1 MNINRQAQRFL
12 FSAFSTV
19 ALSLGAALYP
29 QTGIADWQLPGPAN
43 EDPQNVV
50 IVVSENPRSNPER
63 TCLAVTL
70 AKTFAKNPYRPQ
82 NVTIFATLDGAALGV
97 ERVIAKRRFKCA
109 QADGSEIS
117 LQENLELFLEEDG
130 KTNHNH
136 LVLCPICYFERFG
149 DQLPDYGVLPSADY
163 DADNPDEGLAPP
175 TAVIDVL
182 ANANKVIDF

>member
-1 MNINRQAQRFL
+1 M
-12 FSAFSTV
+12 
-19 ALSLGAALYP
+19 SLGAALYP

-70 AKTFAKNPYRPQ
+70 AKTFAKNLYRPQ

-97 ERVIAKRRFKCA
+97 ERVIDKRRFKCA
-109 QADGSEIS
+109 QADGTEIS
-117 LQENLELFLEEDG
+117 LQENLETFLAYDG
-130 KTNHNH
+130 KTNQNH
-136 LVLCPICYFERFG
+136 LVLCPICYRERFG
-149 DQLPDYGVLPSADY
+149 DRVPDYGVLPSAEY
-163 DADNPDEGLAPP
+163 PGEGLAPQ

-182 ANANKVIDF
+182 ANADKVIDF